1 MLIIKN
7 NNIEFKENDTSIKK
21 LCEYNRIK
29 RERFYIPNNTPFS
42 IKWSNEPKSNT
53 DDEKSLYP
61 RLDFLTINLFPFS
74 SMPLFCFE
82 EDKIIQGY
90 LNSVSENFI
99 NDLVR
104 LDEISTVFFENGIE
118 LTYDLTETLNNEY
131 NKKDLIENYLTSVD
145 RYNEYEFSL
154 RKCYLEMQENIFDEL
169 NKKIIE
175 SSKSEEIKEI
185 DLFYDILIPILVETE
200 NYIFQEYVLG
210 YVLETEFK
218 KAKKELE

>member
-99 NDLVR
+99 GKLTQ
-104 LDEISTVFFENGIE
+104 LDEINQVFLENDIE
-118 LTYDLTETLNNEY
+118 LTYCLAETLANKY

-154 RKCYLEMQENIFDEL
+154 RTCYLEMQEQIFDEL
-169 NKKIIE
+169 NTKIIE
-175 SSKSEEIKEI
+175 NLKTEEVREI
-185 DLFYDILIPILVETE
+185 DLFYDLFINILVEIE
-200 NYIFQEYVLG
+200 DYIFTEYILG
-210 YVLETEFK
+210 YVLEMEFK
-218 KAKKELE
+218 GD